1 MHPPVGFTFVFVS
14 HYILQVPS
22 LCFQKAKINS
32 VLDWHHLH
40 LNLRRRAAA
49 EAEKV
54 LASSLST
61 IENIWLKGIQLMF
74 SGEPKLTQYWIGI
87 PLMEQSFRTTKS

>member
-22 LCFQKAKINS
+22 LCFQKAKIHS

-61 IENIWLKGIQLMF
+61 IENIWLKGDGQF
-74 SGEPKLTQYWIGI
+74 SLG
-87 PLMEQSFRTTKS
+87 SFRSSIADLSLVC